1 MKLSR
6 GKISKIRK
14 AKKQSV
20 IKGGK
25 VKRRGTKNKTFRRKG
40 GSNIR
45 YKSIRRKSPKRRYRG
60 GNEACPAKDIDPNTM
75 SCDRKGNREIFGIHP
90 DKNPGCE
97 DEAVAKTAA
106 WNERCSKVRA
116 EADSIKAPLT
126 PSNES
131 RQQSGGIQSPQQEF
145 SVPAT
150 QQVDTEPQIGQ
161 AQQLGSAL
169 VPLEESIIPEQQ
181 LPVQQLEVVHFEALV
196 VQLLAVLVFHPS
208 LVYQAEKKNLQPQYL
223 AL

>member
-25 VKRRGTKNKTFRRKG
+25 VKRRETKNKTFRKKG

-60 GNEACPAKDIDPNTM
+60 GKDPLDCPAKNIDPNTM

-90 DKNPGCE
+90 DKNPGCLE
-97 DEAVAKTAA
+97 EAAAKTAA
-106 WNERCSKVRA
+106 WNDRCSKARA
-116 EADSIKAPLT
+116 NADSIKAPLT

-131 RQQSGGIQSPQQEF
+131 IQQSGGIQSPQQEF
-145 SVPAT
+145 SVP
-150 QQVDTEPQIGQ
+150 PQKSPTC
-161 AQQLGSAL
+161 L
-169 VPLEESIIPEQQ
+169 
-181 LPVQQLEVVHFEALV
+181 H
-196 VQLLAVLVFHPS
+196 
-208 LVYQAEKKNLQPQYL
+208 N
-223 AL
+223 